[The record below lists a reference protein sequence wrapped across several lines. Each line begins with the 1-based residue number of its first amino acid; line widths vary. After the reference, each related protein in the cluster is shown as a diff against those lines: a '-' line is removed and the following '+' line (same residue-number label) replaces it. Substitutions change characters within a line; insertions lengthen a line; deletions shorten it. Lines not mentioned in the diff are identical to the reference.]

1 MIAMCRFMCFILT
14 SFQHTVFTD
23 KQVRTFM
30 TLEIKCIRNVL
41 QVKYKG
47 YNNFVTKATCNITT
61 CIRKRKI
68 RIFLYYKLRISKLFV
83 TLVFGM
89 LCLILF
95 FGYGFILYFH
105 FLFYFYLNWIL
116 FFHSWR
122 TTYQWIIQTKT
133 FQFPLYS

>member
-30 TLEIKCIRNVL
+30 TLEIKCICNVL

-68 RIFLYYKLRISKLFV
+68 RIFLYYKLRISKIICYSGIWYAL
-83 TLVFGM
+83 LDS
-89 LCLILF
+89 LL
-95 FGYGFILYFH
+95 
-105 FLFYFYLNWIL
+105 WIW
-116 FFHSWR
+116 FHSLLP
-122 TTYQWIIQTKT
+122 
-133 FQFPLYS
+133 FLVLFLLVLDSLLS